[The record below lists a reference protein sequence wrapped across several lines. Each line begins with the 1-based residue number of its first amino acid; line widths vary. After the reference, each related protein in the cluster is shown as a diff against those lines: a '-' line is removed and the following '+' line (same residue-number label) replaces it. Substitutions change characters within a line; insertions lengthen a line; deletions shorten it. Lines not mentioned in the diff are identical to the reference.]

1 MLYVFG
7 FERIGVVIS
16 DLYFV
21 DPNPEAGQEGAER
34 GVRLELRMLE
44 PGELRSS
51 IYSAR
56 PISVDRPIWRA
67 DLLESADGPP
77 GTFDRTHHHP
87 RFTAKWD
94 PCPRDFVPELSA
106 DPVPWV
112 TKRLMDLDAIL
123 EDAGVDRSEIGP
135 RDADDLRAA
144 VPEIDDTLRRLLA
157 RVHAG
162 DLATAPEPDLVQ
174 ARVSWL

>member
-21 DPNPEAGQEGAER
+21 DPNPLPGQEGGER

-56 PISVDRPIWRA
+56 PIAVDKPIWRA

-77 GTFDRTHHHP
+77 ATFDRTHHHP
-87 RFTAKWD
+87 NFTAAWD
-94 PCPRDFVPELSA
+94 PSPRKFVPELSA
-106 DPVPWV
+106 DPVGWV
-112 TKRLMDLDAIL
+112 SARLMDLDAIL
-123 EDAGVDRSEIGP
+123 EDAGVGADEIGP
-135 RDADDLRAA
+135 KDADGLRAA
-144 VPEIDDTLRRLLA
+144 VPEITDTLRRLLA

-162 DLATAPEPDLVQ
+162 ELATAPETALET
-174 ARVSWL
+174 ARISWL

>member
-21 DPNPEAGQEGAER
+21 DPNPAAGQEGAER

-56 PISVDRPIWRA
+56 PIAVDKPIWRA
-67 DLLESADGPP
+67 DLLESADGPY

-87 RFTAKWD
+87 KFTPEWD
-94 PCPRDFVPELSA
+94 PSPRDFVPELSA

-112 TKRLMDLDAIL
+112 VKRLMDLDSLLA
-123 EDAGVDRSEIGP
+123 DAGLAPGDIGP
-135 RDADDLRAA
+135 RDAEELRAA
-144 VPEIDDTLRRLLA
+144 VPEIEDTLRRLLA

-162 DLATAPEPDLVQ
+162 ELATAPEPGLAQ